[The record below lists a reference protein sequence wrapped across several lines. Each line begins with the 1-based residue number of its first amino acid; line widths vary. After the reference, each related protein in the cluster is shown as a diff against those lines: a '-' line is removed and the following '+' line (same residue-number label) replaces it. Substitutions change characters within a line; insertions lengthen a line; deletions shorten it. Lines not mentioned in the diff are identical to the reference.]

1 LVQINLDNPRNFPE
15 HIAKGERT
23 QIRYHFVELGI
34 GLCFHSPSDIPL
46 MNRHERIRLAGLDR
60 VYEMIDLAVDMGGE
74 YFIFH
79 PGRLAFYS
87 LSSRKIF
94 FMEQRYPEKTSELFT
109 DSLNRLL
116 DHCEGRIKLCIE
128 NTHSISSPFLRVI
141 GELASKAGLGLVWD
155 AGHTE
160 QLAEPRRSQ
169 LVKFFQ
175 EHIGQIKLAHLHDI
189 DNGSDH
195 KALGSGQLDVV
206 KYLEIFNAMSIDVI
220 LEIFPE
226 SELIKSVEYLRK
238 LVVSD
243 KLI

>member
-1 LVQINLDNPRNFPE
+1 VSS
-15 HIAKGERT
+15 ERT
-23 QIRYHFVELGI
+23 EIRARFADLGI

-46 MNRHERIRLAGLDR
+46 MNRHERIRMAGLDR
-60 VYEMIDLAVDMGGE
+60 FFEMIDLAVDMGGE

-94 FMEQRYPEKTSELFT
+94 FMEQRYPERTSELFT
-109 DSLNRLL
+109 DSLTRLL
-116 DHCEGRIKLCIE
+116 AHCEGRINLCIE
-128 NTHSISSPFLRVI
+128 NTHSISSPFLKVI
-141 GELASKAGLGLVWD
+141 GELTSKVGLGLVWD

-160 QLAEPRRSQ
+160 QLSEPHRSQ
-169 LVKFFQ
+169 LIKFFQ

-189 DNGSDH
+189 DNGADH
-195 KALGSGQLDVV
+195 KSLGSGQLDIV

-238 LVVSD
+238 LVVAD